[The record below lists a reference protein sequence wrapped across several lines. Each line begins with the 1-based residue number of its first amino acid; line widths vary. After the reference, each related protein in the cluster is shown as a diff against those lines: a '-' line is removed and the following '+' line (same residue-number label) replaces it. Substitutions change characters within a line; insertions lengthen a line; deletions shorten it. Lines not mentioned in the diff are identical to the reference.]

1 MLWYISHKAG
11 SLEDHGLIKGSDTKE
26 DIKTITRVSC
36 LVRQEVWGP
45 PRSPAVPGQSPD
57 KGSRVALP
65 PMKLL
70 LYLKLQ
76 GYFGYENDR
85 THVIKVVVLVV
96 KITIQLTY
104 GIHGFKKKTHTTTC
118 CELWKSFCNILHR
131 VILYCR
137 QCIHVTCIT
146 TDVMT

>member
-1 MLWYISHKAG
+1 MSWYISHKAG
-11 SLEDHGLIKGSDTKE
+11 SLEDHGLIKGSDRKE

-36 LVRQEVWGP
+36 LVRQEAWGP

-104 GIHGFKKKTHTTTC
+104 GIHGFKKKKHTTTS
-118 CELWKSFCNILHR
+118 LFNGDSRTTRIYRKQIVTSSHVFQTRKST
-131 VILYCR
+131 
-137 QCIHVTCIT
+137 QS
-146 TDVMT
+146 